1 MTKRKHVSRSQCRQ
15 APAALMAALLT
26 CVKSVGGAPD
36 EILKAAGASFR
47 LKDLMDGKQTDIQ
60 VETFSR
66 VNRACNKLLREHI
79 ERSGQGQTLNE
90 DQFRLMCQCIVGAAS
105 LGDAIQTTS
114 SFFSMFDGRIDEHR
128 VGLLG
133 ICAGGGY
140 AVSAALTDHRF
151 KALGTVVAS
160 NIGRAFRSF
169 QSKKDILQTLDEVG
183 RQRTAVARGGHPRR
197 DPWIPDSLEQA
208 RTAGVTDPG
217 VLEAVEFYRESSY
230 RHPRS
235 TNRVLFQSFGYL
247 LGFDAFHLVPEL
259 LTQPLQVIVGGRR
272 GNTGQFEDGQTLF
285 DSSPSVQKD
294 FFVVEHAG
302 HYDMYYKP
310 EYVDQAVER
319 LSVFFHEHLDSRT
332 RA

>member
-1 MTKRKHVSRSQCRQ
+1 MIYAQKLAARGFLALTFDPSYQGESGGQPRDLEDPAVRVEDLRCACDHLMTLPFV
-15 APAALMAALLT
+15 
-26 CVKSVGGAPD
+26 
-36 EILKAAGASFR
+36 
-47 LKDLMDGKQTDIQ
+47 
-60 VETFSR
+60 
-66 VNRACNKLLREHI
+66 
-79 ERSGQGQTLNE
+79 
-90 DQFRLMCQCIVGAAS
+90 
-105 LGDAIQTTS
+105 
-114 SFFSMFDGRIDEHR
+114 DEHR